1 MEVSG
6 EIFKNLQLGT
16 PTIFG
21 KGYLFCTISVRLS
34 LAGLILLVVRHKC
47 LSTVFFKGE
56 KIYVF
61 DDLFPKD
68 LLDHMRAHV
77 LKYGTYFYD
86 DSIDEESDN
95 VQWIA
100 GLDMPLF
107 LKSPYWKIISAVSCM
122 LFCIL
127 MVSL

>member
-1 MEVSG
+1 MMFSRCFS
-6 EIFKNLQLGT
+6 IFSLQK
-16 PTIFG
+16 IVFAR
-21 KGYLFCTISVRLS
+21 I
-34 LAGLILLVVRHKC
+34 ILWSFH
-47 LSTVFFKGE
+47 FQQGE

-100 GLDMPLF
+100 GLDMPMF
-107 LKSPYWKIISAVSCM
+107 LKSPYWKIIRAVSK
-122 LFCIL
+122 
-127 MVSL
+127 

>member
-1 MEVSG
+1 
-6 EIFKNLQLGT
+6 
-16 PTIFG
+16 
-21 KGYLFCTISVRLS
+21 
-34 LAGLILLVVRHKC
+34 
-47 LSTVFFKGE
+47 
-56 KIYVF
+56 
-61 DDLFPKD
+61 
-68 LLDHMRAHV
+68 MRAHV

-122 LFCIL
+122 LFCML
-127 MVSL
+127 MALLKTYCIFFNSGFFLNNLEVLVVSGNGITSIVFLLVQTELFC